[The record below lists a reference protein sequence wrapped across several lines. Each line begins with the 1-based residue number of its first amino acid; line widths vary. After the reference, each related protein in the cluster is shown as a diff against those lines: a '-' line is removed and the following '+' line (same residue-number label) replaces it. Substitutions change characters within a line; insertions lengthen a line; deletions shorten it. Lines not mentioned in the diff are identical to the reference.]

1 MCRTRPSVA
10 RICVEMN
17 IHEEMPASLWIEGP
31 NFPGFWQPIYY
42 PNFLYCSHCYKIG
55 HSLQNCHKK
64 NPQLAGTG
72 VSPAGQPHTQ
82 EGKQLQKQGT
92 WQTQRSKK
100 VYRQVTNSNVLEA
113 GPSGAKNSQGQ
124 EVNETQIVQK
134 GTSNTFSVLNSID
147 DNNIE
152 KEEGEVEAQD
162 GEAGNNNM
170 ANTENS
176 SPTTVQAGTATVEIL
191 DNLEDTQEKLNDN
204 MQDSQEVLDGNLE
217 EDLVTKD
224 HAANNDEKAP
234 DLDFTQVI
242 DVNNA
247 ILGSSQNTGRTKGI
261 AEEFISSE
269 ILNLEKEVL
278 QQHSL
283 AIPLA
288 IEAPP
293 DPTQLQYQPF
303 LITNGDQSEE
313 EQSEPEEG
321 SCGEGDNHLAALED
335 HNSDSELLSR
345 KKKKMP
351 PSKMCTRSQT
361 NPHGSTKKP
370 VCQC

>member
-1 MCRTRPSVA
+1 
-10 RICVEMN
+10 MN
-17 IHEEMPASLWIEGP
+17 IHEDMPASLWIEGP

-64 NPQLAGTG
+64 NPHLADTG

-82 EGKQLQKQGT
+82 EGKHMQKQGT

-100 VYRQVTNSNVLEA
+100 VYRQVTNSNALEA

-152 KEEGEVEAQD
+152 KEDGEVAAQEGET
-162 GEAGNNNM
+162 GNNSM
-170 ANTENS
+170 ASTENP
-176 SPTTVQAGTATVEIL
+176 SPITVQAGRVTVGIL
-191 DNLEDTQEKLNDN
+191 EASLEDTQEKLNDN
-204 MQDSQEVLDGNLE
+204 MQDSQEGLEDNLE

-224 HAANNDEKAP
+224 PAVNSDVKVP
-234 DLDFTQVI
+234 DLDTQVI

-247 ILGSSQNTGRTKGI
+247 IYMRPQNTGRINGI

-278 QQHSL
+278 QHHSQV
-283 AIPLA
+283 IPLA
-288 IEAPP
+288 IEAPS
-293 DPTQLQYQPF
+293 DSTQIQYQPF

-313 EQSEPEEG
+313 EQSETEEG
-321 SCGEGDNHLAALED
+321 SYEEGDNHLEALED
-335 HNSDSELLSR
+335 HSSDSELLF
-345 KKKKMP
+345 KKKRQLP
-351 PSKMCTRSQT
+351 PSHMCTRSQT

-370 VCQC
+370 GCQC